1 MNTAPLALNGQGAD
15 GTSCPFQNRDG
26 IFPQANPCALSCRWI
41 ASDKPLVTSHLSL
54 FSIAWHG
61 HCNSRLENN
70 LFFESEADAKRIS
83 RERKKK

>member
-1 MNTAPLALNGQGAD
+1 MTGKKA
-15 GTSCPFQNRDG
+15 FQNRDG
-26 IFPQANPCALSCRWI
+26 IFPQANPCPLSSRWV
-41 ASDKPLVTSHLSL
+41 AGDKPLVTSHLSR

-61 HCNSRLENN
+61 HCNSRWGNN